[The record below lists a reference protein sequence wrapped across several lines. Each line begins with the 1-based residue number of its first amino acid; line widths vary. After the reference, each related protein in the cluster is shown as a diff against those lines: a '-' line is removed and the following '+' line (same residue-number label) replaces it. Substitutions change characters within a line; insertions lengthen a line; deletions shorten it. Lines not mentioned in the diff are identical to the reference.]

1 MGAAAEGR
9 ACLAYFGS
17 MGRHADLATPPP
29 ALEAVRGRVD
39 AALEAFL
46 ADERRELEGFDPS
59 AADLVDEL
67 ARLVSAGGK
76 RIRPAFCYWGYR
88 TAGGEDGEPIVRA
101 AAALEMLHTFAL
113 IHDDV
118 MDEDVERRGAPTTH
132 ARFANEAGEGFG
144 WSVAVLAGDL
154 AAVLAERLLRTSGF
168 PVERLEAAFE
178 RFDRMRV
185 EMAAGQYLDLRGA
198 QREGADSTLHVAEL
212 KTGSYTVE
220 GPLAIGA
227 ALAGAPEEVQAR
239 LLAYAR
245 PAGEAFQLRDDVLD
259 EGEDRAHGVTAA
271 HVNGLLAQACE
282 ALGGRGL
289 DPVGVAVLRSLAE
302 ALRLTEP

>member
-1 MGAAAEGR
+1 
-9 ACLAYFGS
+9 
-17 MGRHADLATPPP
+17 MGRPADLATLPP

-39 AALEAFL
+39 AVLVGFL
-46 ADERRELEGFDPS
+46 AAERRELAGFDPS
-59 AADLVDEL
+59 AVDLVDEL
-67 ARLVSAGGK
+67 SRLVSAGGK
-76 RIRPAFCYWGYR
+76 RIRPAFCYWGHR
-88 TAGGEDGEPIVRA
+88 TAGGTDGEPIVRA
-101 AAALEMLHTFAL
+101 AAALELLHTFAL

-118 MDEDVERRGAPTTH
+118 MDEDLERRGAPTTH
-132 ARFANEAGEGFG
+132 VRFAKEAGEGFG
-144 WSVAVLAGDL
+144 WSVAVLSGDL

-168 PVERLEAAFE
+168 PAERLDAAFE

-198 QREGADSTLHVAEL
+198 AREGADSTLHVAEL

-227 ALAGAPEEVQAR
+227 ALAGASEEVEVR
-239 LLAYAR
+239 LQAYAR

-271 HVNGLLAQACE
+271 HVNGLLTAACE
-282 ALGGRGL
+282 ALGDPGL
-289 DPVGVAVLRSLAE
+289 DPVGVAVLRALAE
-302 ALRLTEP
+302 ALRLPEA